1 MKRLTMKTFRY
12 IPLITLCLLALGCT
26 KPNGTEWTP
35 KQRHEARTRERR
47 IIYNNDGTDFATS
60 PHFKITTEEE
70 FLSKRTAVHTNT
82 MVDTISYCTTAGS
95 FGTFLHRT
103 KVGREFTYQDPGSSW
118 QYNPM
123 SMLLALGTDPL
134 DAVVRFCRKNNIEI
148 LWSFRMNDTHDYNPK
163 NRMFFSDFKKEHPET
178 MFGTD
183 EAPPRYGR
191 WSGVDYLSSVV
202 REFALAA
209 IDEVLANYPVDGIEL
224 DFWRHPMFF
233 KDVAWGKEAGPEHL
247 EVMTGFVKAVR
258 ERLDRVGLERG
269 QYLQL
274 AIKYPDSLEYC
285 RRLGMDIQK
294 WLDEDMVDMLIPG
307 GGYFQF
313 SQWKDSVDV
322 GHKAGVPVYPSLSDV
337 RVIDRD
343 SDIAKE
349 RRGNESLRGRALSA
363 WTSGADGIAVFNQ
376 NPPSLPFWNEI
387 GSKPLLQTLPKFYF
401 VSPQGEGGRTPMK
414 SRQFFPVD
422 KDIHFPTVSPDS
434 PDTIPGGQPTVY
446 PLMVGDNLPAHPNL
460 GAKLLVRVG
469 NSVEDPPRV
478 LWDKTLLT
486 VRGEE
491 GGWSAAVPDAD
502 VTPGLHHIAITPV
515 GEAVLQD
522 IKLSIFEK
530 GS

>member
-1 MKRLTMKTFRY
+1 MKQSIMKIPAY
-12 IPLITLCLLALGCT
+12 IPLIILCLLALGCT
-26 KPNGTEWTP
+26 KPKATEWTP
-35 KQRHEARTRERR
+35 EQRHEARTRERR

-60 PHFKITTEEE
+60 PHFKISTEEE
-70 FLSKRTAVHTNT
+70 FLSKRTMVHTNT

-95 FGTFLHRT
+95 FGTFMHRT
-103 KVGREFTYQDPGSSW
+103 KVGREFTEQDPGSSW

-123 SMLLALGTDPL
+123 PTLLALGTDPL

-163 NRMFFSDFKKEHPET
+163 NKMFFSDFKKEHPKT
-178 MFGTD
+178 MFGTAG
-183 EAPPRYGR
+183 APPRYGR
-191 WSGVDYLSSVV
+191 WSGVDYLSPVV

-258 ERLDRVGLERG
+258 ERLDRAGLERG

-285 RRLGMDIQK
+285 RRLGLDIQK

-313 SQWKDSVDV
+313 NQWKESVDV
-322 GHKAGVPVYPSLSDV
+322 GHKAGVPVYPSLSDI
-337 RVIDRD
+337 RVVNPDF
-343 SDIAKE
+343 AQE
-349 RRGNESLRGRALSA
+349 RRGNESVRGRALA
-363 WTSGADGIAVFNQ
+363 ALASGADGIAVFNQ
-376 NPPSLPFWNEI
+376 NSPSLPFWNEI
-387 GSKPLLQTLPKFYF
+387 GSKSLLQTLPKFYF

-414 SRQFFPVD
+414 SRQFFPVM
-422 KDIHFPTVSPDS
+422 KDIHFPTVNPDS
-434 PDTIPGGQPTVY
+434 PVTIPGGQESIY
-446 PLMVGDNLPAHPNL
+446 PLMVGDDLPAHPNL
-460 GAKLLVRVG
+460 GAKLLVLIENPVG
-469 NSVEDPPRV
+469 EPPRV
-478 LWDKTLLT
+478 LWDKTSLT
-486 VRGEE
+486 LQGEE
-491 GGWSAAVPDAD
+491 DGWSAELPDAD
-502 VTPGLHHIAITPV
+502 VTPGLHHITITPAR
-515 GEAVLQD
+515 ETVLQD

-530 GS
+530 DS